1 MLLGLKV
8 QEREGFKM
16 EFVNVKG
23 LKLNYLYISSR
34 LYKDIEFNLT

>member
-16 EFVNVKG
+16 EFVNVKD